1 MRTSR
6 IVALSLGVGT
16 FFTAQTILMT
26 LSAGQPINV
35 EWNVVQEF
43 LFWFVWAALSPVVLA
58 ALERWPLDAKP
69 VYRPI
74 LAHVGVAAVLAPLET
89 ILAFGLHFVF
99 VRPPDPG
106 TWIRRTV
113 PNLVWGVFMGAF
125 FYWVVV
131 GVYTALQ
138 YRARSTALEADLT
151 RARLDAL
158 RSQLRPHFL
167 FNTLNAISVLTAED
181 ADKARHMVVRL
192 GSLLRRS
199 LDEEHHEVP
208 LHRELA
214 FLNEYLDIQRM
225 RFGDRL
231 SVTLAID
238 PEVVNARVPVLL
250 LQPIV
255 ENAIKHGASDDNGTA
270 TIFVRAARDN
280 GSLCLTVEDR
290 GPGPGNAPEGVG
302 LRNTRQ
308 RLRTLYGD
316 ATLDLRHADGPGA
329 RVDIRMP
336 YAV

>member
-6 IVALSLGVGT
+6 LVALSLGVGT

-43 LFWFVWAALSPVVLA
+43 LFWFVWAALSPIVLA
-58 ALERWPLDAKP
+58 ALKRWPLDAKP
-69 VYRPI
+69 IYRPI

-106 TWIRRTV
+106 VWIRRTV

-158 RSQLRPHFL
+158 QSQLRPHFL

-231 SVTLAID
+231 QVTLAID
-238 PEVVNARVPVLL
+238 PDVVNAKVPVLL

-255 ENAIKHGASDDNGTA
+255 ENAIKHGASDDDGTA
-270 TIFVRAARDN
+270 TIVVRASRDD
-280 GSLCLTVEDR
+280 GRLHVTVEDR

-316 ATLDLRHADGPGA
+316 ATMDLRHADGTGA

-336 YAV
+336 YAI

>member
-1 MRTSR
+1 MRASR
-6 IVALSLGVGT
+6 IVALSLGIGT
-16 FFTAQTILMT
+16 FFTAQNILMG
-26 LSAGQPINV
+26 LSAGRPIDV
-35 EWNVVQEF
+35 EWQVVQEL
-43 LFWFVWAALSPVVLA
+43 LFWIVWAALSPIVLA
-58 ALERWPLDAKP
+58 ALRRWPLDAKP
-69 VYRPI
+69 IYRSL
-74 LAHVGVAAVLAPLET
+74 LAHVGVAAVLAPFDSVM
-89 ILAFGLHFVF
+89 AFGLHFAVA
-99 VRPPDPG
+99 RPPDPR
-106 TWIRRTV
+106 TWIANTA
-113 PNLVWGVFMGAF
+113 PGMVWAVFMGAF

-131 GVYTALQ
+131 GVYTALRFQ
-138 YRARSTALEADLT
+138 QRNASLEIDLT
-151 RARLDAL
+151 QARLDAL

-181 ADKARHMVVRL
+181 ADKARRMVVRL

-238 PEVVNARVPVLL
+238 PDVVNAKVPVLL

-255 ENAIKHGASDDNGTA
+255 ENAIKHGASDDDGTA
-270 TIFVRAARDN
+270 TITVSASRNDGR
-280 GSLCLTVEDR
+280 LCVTVEDR
-290 GPGPGNAPEGVG
+290 GPGSGHTPEGVG

-316 ATLDLRHADGPGA
+316 ATLDLRHAEGPGA
-329 RVDIRMP
+329 CVEMRMP
-336 YAV
+336 FAI

>member
-1 MRTSR
+1 MRASR

-26 LSAGQPINV
+26 LSTGHPLDI
-35 EWNVVQEF
+35 EWNVLQEL
-43 LFWFVWAALSPVVLA
+43 LFWFVWAALAPVVLA
-58 ALERWPLDAKP
+58 ALRRWPLDAKP
-69 VYRPI
+69 RSRPI
-74 LAHVGVAAVLAPLET
+74 LAHVGVAAVLAPLDT
-89 ILAFGLHFVF
+89 VVAFGVHLAV
-99 VRPPDPG
+99 VRPPHPWM
-106 TWIRRTV
+106 WIRQTSAG
-113 PNLVWGVFMGAF
+113 LVWGVFMGAF

-131 GVYTALQ
+131 GIYTALQ
-138 YRARSTALEADLT
+138 FQRRNAALESDLT
-151 RARLDAL
+151 QARLDAL
-158 RSQLRPHFL
+158 QAQLRPHFL
-167 FNTLNAISVLTAED
+167 FNTLNAISVLTVED
-181 ADKARHMVVRL
+181 ADKARRMVVRL

-238 PEVVNARVPVLL
+238 ADVMNAKVPVLL

-255 ENAIKHGASDDNGTA
+255 ENAIKHGASDDDGTA
-270 TIFVRAARDN
+270 TITVRASRND
-280 GSLCLTVEDR
+280 GRLRVTVEDR
-290 GPGPGNAPEGVG
+290 GPGPGNTPEGVG

-316 ATLDLRHADGPGA
+316 ATLDLRPAEHSGA
-329 RVDIRMP
+329 CVEIRMP
-336 YAV
+336 FAI